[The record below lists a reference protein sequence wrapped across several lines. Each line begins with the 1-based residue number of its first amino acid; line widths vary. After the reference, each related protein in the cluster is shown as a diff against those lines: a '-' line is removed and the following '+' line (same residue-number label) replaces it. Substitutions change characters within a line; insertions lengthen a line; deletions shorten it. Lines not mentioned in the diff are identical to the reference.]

1 MIQFKRPVSSPLA
14 TSGCQRKKYVF
25 LEQVVSQCWLCDGWM
40 GEICCK
46 EVAVPKNSLVSA
58 WSLQIT
64 SVAHWLDG
72 GCQLVCKHWP
82 TTHLVVM
89 KCENVQCKPKWRTF
103 AFKVKVALH
112 CCNQHMSKGTTF
124 TLQGKVLC
132 FKFVSFILQFH
143 YSSASVFRNSVS
155 DIQNMG
161 SCVKGAATKET
172 AGQFNIFSF
181 FAASYTLELPAAS
194 SNH

>member
-1 MIQFKRPVSSPLA
+1 MPMLSTRVSDSYKEDINPQWYSSRDQLA
-14 TSGCQRKKYVF
+14 TLWQPPVARGKKCVF
-25 LEQVVSQCWLCDGWM
+25 LERVVSQCWLCDGWM

-64 SVAHWLDG
+64 SVAHWLHG

-82 TTHLVVM
+82 TIHLVVM
-89 KCENVQCKPKWRTF
+89 KCENVQCKLKWTTF

-124 TLQGKVLC
+124 TLKGKVLC
-132 FKFVSFILQFH
+132 FKFVSFIL
-143 YSSASVFRNSVS
+143 
-155 DIQNMG
+155 
-161 SCVKGAATKET
+161 
-172 AGQFNIFSF
+172 
-181 FAASYTLELPAAS
+181 
-194 SNH
+194 